1 MDKKVKEFI
10 EKCQNC
16 KTNVDKKTIVA
27 IKRHEVQKKIKIK
40 KNWETVAADLF
51 DSMPP
56 SNM

>member
-1 MDKKVKEFI
+1 M
-10 EKCQNC
+10 
-16 KTNVDKKTIVA
+16 DKKTIVA

-40 KNWETVAADLF
+40 KKWETVAADLF